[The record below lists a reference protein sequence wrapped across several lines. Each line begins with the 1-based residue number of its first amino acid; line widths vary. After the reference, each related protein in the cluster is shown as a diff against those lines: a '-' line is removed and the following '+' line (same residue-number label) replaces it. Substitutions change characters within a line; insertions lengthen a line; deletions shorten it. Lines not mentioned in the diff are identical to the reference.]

1 MFLNIELRLSSL
13 YPQHS
18 SSVAAVN
25 NRRVRQLSF
34 EQLENNIRDN
44 RSQQEKTSDEIRQYF
59 DDFDKAFAYR
69 VDEDLKE
76 RSEKVDEVCSR
87 DRDELNWS
95 QDDLLQ
101 QYQHK
106 DLWDVIH
113 QIVFCPI
120 AKVASTSWFM
130 NFLKMSGIDQ
140 DNIDLVMEG
149 IEGICCIN
157 IYKLID

>member
-1 MFLNIELRLSSL
+1 MII
-13 YPQHS
+13 
-18 SSVAAVN
+18 
-25 NRRVRQLSF
+25 
-34 EQLENNIRDN
+34 NIREN
-44 RSQQEKTSDEIRQYF
+44 RSQQEKPSDETRQYL

-87 DRDELNWS
+87 NRDELNWS
-95 QDDLLQ
+95 KDDLLQ
-101 QYQHK
+101 HYQQK